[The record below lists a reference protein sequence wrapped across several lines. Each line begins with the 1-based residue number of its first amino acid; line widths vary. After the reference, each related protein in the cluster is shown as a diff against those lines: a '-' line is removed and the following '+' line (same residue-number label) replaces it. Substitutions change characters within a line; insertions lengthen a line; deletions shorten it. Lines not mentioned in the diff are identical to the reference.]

1 MLHSLQKD
9 GENTRSVQIMT
20 GIVHM
25 MAGNSM
31 SPEKGKTVV
40 VLKTGTNAGG
50 IQMASG
56 VVQISP
62 RMSPERKA
70 DVSRYFQKKVRRV
83 TLPAILL

>member
-1 MLHSLQKD
+1 MLHSQQKD
-9 GENTRSVQIMT
+9 GENIRSVQIMT

-50 IQMASG
+50 IQVASG

-70 DVSRYFQKKVRRV
+70 DVSR
-83 TLPAILL
+83 

>member
-1 MLHSLQKD
+1 
-9 GENTRSVQIMT
+9 MT

-31 SPEKGKTVV
+31 SPEKGKIVV

-62 RMSPERKA
+62 RMSPKRKA
-70 DVSRYFQKKVRRV
+70 DVSR
-83 TLPAILL
+83 

>member
-31 SPEKGKTVV
+31 SPEKGKIVV

-50 IQMASG
+50 IQMVSD

-70 DVSRYFQKKVRRV
+70 DVSR
-83 TLPAILL
+83 

>member
-9 GENTRSVQIMT
+9 GENIRSVQIMT

-25 MAGNSM
+25 MAGSSM

-40 VLKTGTNAGG
+40 VLKTGANAGG
-50 IQMASG
+50 IQMVPG

-62 RMSPERKA
+62 RMSPERKT
-70 DVSRYFQKKVRRV
+70 DV
-83 TLPAILL
+83 TT

>member
-31 SPEKGKTVV
+31 SLEKGKIVV

-50 IQMASG
+50 IQVASG

>member
-70 DVSRYFQKKVRRV
+70 DVSR
-83 TLPAILL
+83 

>member
-1 MLHSLQKD
+1 
-9 GENTRSVQIMT
+9 MT

>member
-50 IQMASG
+50 IQVASG